1 MKKISL
7 LLLLTVLTM
16 GLYAQKMK
24 DTRWTTGEMTVYC
37 SEDDG
42 TNLRFELGFAHDGST
57 MYVKRVSTGVFEAK
71 DPENA
76 NGMNK
81 IKIVTYKCD
90 RRGTVRV
97 LYCQNEKGTFSHAL
111 VEVTNENDFGKT
123 NFCELLEGT
132 YSGSDGKKYIFSGNS
147 LIINGVSNDYEP
159 LICEMGYVNG
169 FMYKGQKYCFKVSE
183 NGFNLYTTNTDDGE
197 FEYEPEKLWVK
208 LTIDQEKNQG
218 RWPLLKGD
226 IVMEKYAMY
235 YTKKQIRIMRNEIY
249 ARHGYK
255 FASADL
261 TAHFSKMSW
270 YHPVDDNSK
279 VHLSDVETLNVS
291 ILKNMEALSEGYLP
305 TSVEK

>member
-1 MKKISL
+1 M
-7 LLLLTVLTM
+7 LLTVLTM

-42 TNLRFELGFAHDGST
+42 TNLRFDLGFAHEGST

-97 LYCQNEKGTFSHAL
+97 LYCQNEKGTFSHSL
-111 VEVTNENDFGKT
+111 VEVTNDDN
-123 NFCELLEGT
+123 
-132 YSGSDGKKYIFSGNS
+132 Y
-147 LIINGVSNDYEP
+147 
-159 LICEMGYVNG
+159 
-169 FMYKGQKYCFKVSE
+169 
-183 NGFNLYTTNTDDGE
+183 GFNLYTTNTDDGE
-197 FEYEPEKLWVK
+197 FEYEPAKLWVK

-226 IVMEKYAMY
+226 IVMEKNAMY

-255 FASADL
+255 FASADI

-291 ILKNMEALSEGYLP
+291 ILKNMEALSAGYLP
-305 TSVEK
+305 SSVEK

>member
-1 MKKISL
+1 MKKLSL
-7 LLLLTVLTM
+7 LLLFAVLNM

-24 DTRWTTGEMTVYC
+24 ETTWTTGDMTVYC

-42 TNLRFELGFAHDGST
+42 TNLRFEVGFAHDATS
-57 MYVKRVSTGVFEAK
+57 MMVKRVSNGVFEAK

-90 RRGTVRV
+90 RRGTVRT
-97 LYCQNEKGTFSHAL
+97 LYCQDEKGKFSHAL
-111 VEVTNENDFGKT
+111 VEVTNEEDFAET
-123 NFCELLEGT
+123 NFCNLLEGT
-132 YSGSDGKKYIFSGNS
+132 YSGSDGKKYTFSGRS

-159 LICEMGYVNG
+159 LLCEMGYVNG

-183 NGFNLYTTNTDDGE
+183 NGFNLYTTNTDDSE

-208 LTIDQEKNQG
+208 LTIDQEKNEG
-218 RWPLLKGD
+218 HWPLLKGD
-226 IVMEKYAMY
+226 IVMENYACY
-235 YTKKQIRIMRNEIY
+235 FTKKQVRIMRNEIY

-279 VHLSDVETLNVS
+279 VHLSDVENLNVS
-291 ILKNMEALSEGYLP
+291 ILKNIEALSDGYLP
-305 TSVEK
+305 ASVEK